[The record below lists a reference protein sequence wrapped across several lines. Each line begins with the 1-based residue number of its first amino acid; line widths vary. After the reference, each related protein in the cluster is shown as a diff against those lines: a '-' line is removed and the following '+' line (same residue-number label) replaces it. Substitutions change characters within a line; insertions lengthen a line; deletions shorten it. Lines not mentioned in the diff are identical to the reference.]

1 MKHAGKAGQAG
12 RRMILWTLVLIMA
25 VLGGGLCAIVLGSL
39 IAVATSFLI
48 GMWFLFALFTLYFFR
63 DPTPSVPKAQGLYL
77 SPCHGT
83 VTIIDEVEEPEFMK
97 GRCQRI
103 SVFLSIF
110 DVHVQKAPISG
121 VVNYMQYHEGEFLNA
136 MKPESAARNENVLIG
151 FDSSEEPGERIGVR
165 LIAGVIARR
174 IVPWIAEGD
183 AVERGERVSLI
194 QFGSRCDL
202 YAPLSARIE
211 AKLGDKV
218 IGGQTILARRG

>member
-1 MKHAGKAGQAG
+1 
-12 RRMILWTLVLIMA
+12 MIIWTLVLIVA
-25 VLGGGLCAIVLGSL
+25 ILGGGLCAIVLGSL
-39 IAVATSFLI
+39 IAMATSFLI

-63 DPTPSVPKAQGLYL
+63 DPTPAVPKGTGLYL

-83 VTIIDEVEEPEFMK
+83 VTIIDEVEEPEFIQ

-110 DVHVQKAPISG
+110 DVHVQKAPITGS
-121 VVNYMQYHEGEFLNA
+121 VAYLQYHEGEFLNA

-151 FDSSEEPGERIGVR
+151 FDSSEETGERIGMR

-174 IVPWIAEGD
+174 IVPWISQGD
-183 AVERGERVSLI
+183 VVERGERISLI

-202 YAPLSARIE
+202 YVPLSARIE
-211 AKLGDKV
+211 VKPGEKV
-218 IGGQTILARRG
+218 IGGQTVLARRG